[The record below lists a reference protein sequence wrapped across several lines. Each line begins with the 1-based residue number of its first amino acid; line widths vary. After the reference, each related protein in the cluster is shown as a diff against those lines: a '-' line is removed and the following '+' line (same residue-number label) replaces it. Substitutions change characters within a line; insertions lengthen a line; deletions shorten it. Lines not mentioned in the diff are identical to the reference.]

1 MKKVFQFGYILM
13 GLLIIGV
20 GASLLSVGGLG
31 VDPFTAFNMSLADRL
46 HLTLGVTQLCMN
58 LVLFV
63 YVFLNDKTSIG
74 WGTIMNM
81 TLVGVFIQ
89 YISDF
94 LQQYNLGSVGFWGK
108 LLILLIGIVFF
119 TLGAAIYMSGDMG
132 AAPYD
137 SIAPILTKQL
147 HGEYNIIRSWQDITF
162 VVLAFVLAGMHHVGL
177 GTIVAAFGSGSLIA
191 VWTKLLPKFPAQ
203 SFFKNK

>member
-31 VDPFTAFNMSLADRL
+31 VDPFTGFNMSLADRL

-81 TLVGVFIQ
+81 TLVGVVHSIYLRLFATIQ
-89 YISDF
+89 PWFSW
-94 LQQYNLGSVGFWGK
+94 LLGKVIDSTYRNR
-108 LLILLIGIVFF
+108 ILYAWSCYLHVRRHG
-119 TLGAAIYMSGDMG
+119 SC
-132 AAPYD
+132 
-137 SIAPILTKQL
+137 PIRL
-147 HGEYNIIRSWQDITF
+147 NRPNF
-162 VVLAFVLAGMHHVGL
+162 
-177 GTIVAAFGSGSLIA
+177 
-191 VWTKLLPKFPAQ
+191 
-203 SFFKNK
+203 NKATTR